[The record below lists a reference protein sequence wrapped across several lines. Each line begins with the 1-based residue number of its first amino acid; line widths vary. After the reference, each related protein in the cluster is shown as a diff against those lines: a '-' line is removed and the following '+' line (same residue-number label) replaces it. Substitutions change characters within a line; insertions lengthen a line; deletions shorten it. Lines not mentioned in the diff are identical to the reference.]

1 MPGLSG
7 EVCLGLQ
14 GSLRG
19 GTSPHSS
26 ARPPL
31 CTSCMKCIISEN
43 LTILLEILVAILQ
56 MRKPQFRE
64 AEGLEEAEPG
74 FESSIVWF
82 IASA

>member
-1 MPGLSG
+1 
-7 EVCLGLQ
+7 
-14 GSLRG
+14 
-19 GTSPHSS
+19 
-26 ARPPL
+26 
-31 CTSCMKCIISEN
+31 MKCIISEN